1 MNERMHGLR
10 EIILLSGIFFGCAL
24 GFFVGEEQGRNAVLA
39 AVPKPVPLSVTEME
53 NKCVA
58 WFFNAD
64 LKAAKKHMCG
74 GKK

>member
-1 MNERMHGLR
+1 MTNRMHGLR
-10 EIILLSGIFFGCAL
+10 ELVLLMGIFFGSVF
-24 GFFVGEEQGRNAVLA
+24 GFFVGEEQGRNEVRAGI
-39 AVPKPVPLSVTEME
+39 PKPVPISVTEME

-74 GKK
+74 GK